1 MDASGRSQTGIQPI
15 LETWAVFHRKGKYE
29 MLLNEKTSQNAN
41 AAGAVQVTV
50 NTFKPAENKGILSH
64 LGRIFKNDIVGF
76 FSEVRN
82 IIRQTEGLE
91 AYATC
96 KQSGVC
102 SDAIEEYHVHIPPM
116 YDEILTDKP
125 VAPTPGA
132 ATLDALTSVAQA
144 TGSILDDTGSMEAF
158 ANRHQSFPGDPTKFD
173 ANRPQARMFAQVDE
187 RIRSRVTVVEEL
199 KKEA

>member
-1 MDASGRSQTGIQPI
+1 
-15 LETWAVFHRKGKYE
+15 
-29 MLLNEKTSQNAN
+29 MLLNEKNSQNAN
-41 AAGAVQVTV
+41 TAGAVQVTV
-50 NTFKPAENKGILSH
+50 NTFKPNENKGILAH

-76 FSEVRN
+76 FSEVRS
-82 IIRQTEGLE
+82 ILRQTEGLE

-96 KQSGVC
+96 KQSATC

-144 TGSILDDTGSMEAF
+144 TGSILDDAGSMQAF
-158 ANRHQSFPGDPTKFD
+158 ANRHQDFPGDPTKFD
-173 ANRPQARMFAQVDE
+173 ASRPQSRLFADVDN

>member
-1 MDASGRSQTGIQPI
+1 M
-15 LETWAVFHRKGKYE
+15 ETEEITEATPLTKDE

-41 AAGAVQVTV
+41 SAGAVQVTV

-144 TGSILDDTGSMEAF
+144 AGSNLDDTGKPSSELPWRPNQVRCKPSTGAHV
-158 ANRHQSFPGDPTKFD
+158 RPG
-173 ANRPQARMFAQVDE
+173 
-187 RIRSRVTVVEEL
+187 
-199 KKEA
+199 

>member
-15 LETWAVFHRKGKYE
+15 LETRAVFHRKGKYE

-96 KQSGVC
+96 KQSGV
-102 SDAIEEYHVHIPPM
+102 
-116 YDEILTDKP
+116 
-125 VAPTPGA
+125 
-132 ATLDALTSVAQA
+132 
-144 TGSILDDTGSMEAF
+144 
-158 ANRHQSFPGDPTKFD
+158 
-173 ANRPQARMFAQVDE
+173 
-187 RIRSRVTVVEEL
+187 
-199 KKEA
+199 

>member
-15 LETWAVFHRKGKYE
+15 LETRAVFHIKGKYE

-116 YDEILTDKP
+116 YDEILTNKP

-144 TGSILDDTGSMEAF
+144 AGSILDDTGSMEAF

>member
-1 MDASGRSQTGIQPI
+1 MNASGRSQTGIQPI
-15 LETWAVFHRKGKYE
+15 LETRAVFHRKGKYE

-82 IIRQTEGLE
+82 IIHQTEGLE

-125 VAPTPGA
+125 VAPIPGA

-144 TGSILDDTGSMEAF
+144 AGSILDDTGSMEAF

>member
-15 LETWAVFHRKGKYE
+15 LETRAVFHRKGKYE

-125 VAPTPGA
+125 VAPTPGS

-144 TGSILDDTGSMEAF
+144 AGSILDDTGSMEAF

>member
-1 MDASGRSQTGIQPI
+1 MDASGRSQTGIHLI
-15 LETWAVFHRKGKYE
+15 LETRAVFHRKGKYD

-82 IIRQTEGLE
+82 ILRQTEGLE

-144 TGSILDDTGSMEAF
+144 AGSILDDTGSMEAF

>member
-15 LETWAVFHRKGKYE
+15 LETRAVFHRKGKYE

-82 IIRQTEGLE
+82 ILRQTEGLE

-144 TGSILDDTGSMEAF
+144 AGSILDDTGSMEAF
-158 ANRHQSFPGDPTKFD
+158 ANRHQSFPGDPNKLD
-173 ANRPQARMFAQVDE
+173 ANRPQARMFDQVDE

>member
-1 MDASGRSQTGIQPI
+1 
-15 LETWAVFHRKGKYE
+15 

-41 AAGAVQVTV
+41 SAGAVQVTV

-82 IIRQTEGLE
+82 IIRQAEGLE

-144 TGSILDDTGSMEAF
+144 AGSILDDTGSMEAF

>member
-15 LETWAVFHRKGKYE
+15 LETRAVFHRKGKYE

-82 IIRQTEGLE
+82 ILRQTEGLE

-102 SDAIEEYHVHIPPM
+102 SDAIEEYRVHIPPM

-125 VAPTPGA
+125 VAPTPGS

-144 TGSILDDTGSMEAF
+144 AGNILDDTGSMEAF

>member
-1 MDASGRSQTGIQPI
+1 MDASGRSLTGIQPI
-15 LETWAVFHRKGKYE
+15 LETRAVFHRKGKYE

-82 IIRQTEGLE
+82 ILRQTEGLE

-125 VAPTPGA
+125 VTPTPGA

-144 TGSILDDTGSMEAF
+144 AGSILDDTGSMEAF